1 MHRPPLRLR
10 SRRERRRP
18 SGYPRRGAS
27 PQTYR
32 DINDA
37 ILEWTKIMTFE
48 HEFKPYI
55 TEEGRAYYRQLLA
68 RDPATLSEEEADK
81 VAVLRF
87 LIEQEER
94 EMN

>member
-1 MHRPPLRLR
+1 
-10 SRRERRRP
+10 
-18 SGYPRRGAS
+18 
-27 PQTYR
+27 
-32 DINDA
+32 
-37 ILEWTKIMTFE
+37 MTFE